1 MRPSVSIKR
10 CRVAAPVELS
20 VSVMRCVYFL
30 IFSSLSW
37 LVASR
42 DAGILYEVWHTRAAQ
57 AMARVKA
64 EGGVQLT
71 TELVIE
77 SAGAHSL
84 NDVYG
89 PYNVTA
95 TEFPSVFSSP
105 GFTARGFTAS
115 THALNADIW
124 NAQPALGFYCL
135 YRARPGQVPAAPDC
149 NNTAGVAAAHAAML
163 TDAGAL
169 PHSLLHFHLIS
180 KGICLL
186 NRIQGLTTLPST

>member
-1 MRPSVSIKR
+1 
-10 CRVAAPVELS
+10 
-20 VSVMRCVYFL
+20 MRCVYFL
-30 IFSSLSW
+30 IFSLLSW

-64 EGGVQLT
+64 EGGMQLT

-84 NDVYG
+84 DDVYG

-95 TEFPSVFSSP
+95 TEFPSIFSSP

-180 KGICLL
+180 KGICLI

>member
-1 MRPSVSIKR
+1 MVMTGRTSRSIFLLPFVSIKG

-20 VSVMRCVYFL
+20 VGIMRIVYLL
-30 IFSSLSW
+30 IFSLLSC

-64 EGGVQLT
+64 EGGMQLT

-84 NDVYG
+84 DDVYG

-115 THALNADIW
+115 SHALNADIW

-163 TDAGAL
+163 TDAGAAL
-169 PHSLLHFHLIS
+169 SHSRNHFFIS
-180 KGICLL
+180 I
-186 NRIQGLTTLPST
+186 